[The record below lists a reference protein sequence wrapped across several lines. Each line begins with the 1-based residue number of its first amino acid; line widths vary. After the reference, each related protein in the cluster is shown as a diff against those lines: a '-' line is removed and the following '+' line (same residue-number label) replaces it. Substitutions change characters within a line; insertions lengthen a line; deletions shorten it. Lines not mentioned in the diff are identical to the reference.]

1 MTSSYYFIMVLL
13 LPYYTHC
20 THCTLYTHYAPYAHY
35 TYYALE
41 VLLLYSTVD
50 EFVMTNLMNYGGK
63 PLVSAEQA
71 KLNLNST
78 TAEGGASEGA
88 LDSEAADAL
97 SNP

>member
-1 MTSSYYFIMVLL
+1 M
-13 LPYYTHC
+13 
-20 THCTLYTHYAPYAHY
+20 
-35 TYYALE
+35 
-41 VLLLYSTVD
+41 LLLYSTVD

-78 TAEGGASEGA
+78 TAEGTATEGA

-97 SNP
+97 SIHNPGPEPNSKPDPDH